1 MKRIQDDVQR
11 FISGDEFQYEISIA
25 LQLLGLDQL
34 TVPYFQNRLEIP
46 GLLKVRHQFRCVAA
60 FFQVSQ
66 FSQASENTTP
76 SGAK

>member
-1 MKRIQDDVQR
+1 
-11 FISGDEFQYEISIA
+11 
-25 LQLLGLDQL
+25 LGLDQL

-66 FSQASENTTP
+66 FSQASVNTTP